1 MGILVYNK
9 YKVVLVECEDKREL
23 VDFYLENYF
32 KISHQALTLRLK
44 LDKHINN
51 KRYKKLKEVNFIK
64 EARKYGYSIELY
76 TKPITEEDL
85 IVESD
90 YA

>member
-1 MGILVYNK
+1 M
-9 YKVVLVECEDKREL
+9 VECEDKREL

-51 KRYKKLKEVNFIK
+51 KRYKEWKEVNFIK

-76 TKPITEEDL
+76 TKPIIEDL

-90 YA
+90 YAELAGKL